1 QARLQPIEHDEAE
14 IEAQIRDLAVRARH
28 YKRILLPDEEEHP
41 GVRRGLQF
49 LSRWRATTAHPLVM
63 YLYEL
68 REEGRLDV
76 DEMAEILL
84 NLESFLIRRLLVGV
98 STKNLNRIF
107 VQIVG
112 QLRQMDP
119 PLIDAVRYQLSTER

>member
-1 QARLQPIEHDEAE
+1 
-14 IEAQIRDLAVRARH
+14 
-28 YKRILLPDEEEHP
+28 ILLPDEEEHP

-76 DEMAEILL
+76 NEMAEILL

-119 PLIDAVRYQLSTER
+119 PLIDAVRYQLSTERKFWASDDEIRTAAVARPFYYYGRAEQRRM